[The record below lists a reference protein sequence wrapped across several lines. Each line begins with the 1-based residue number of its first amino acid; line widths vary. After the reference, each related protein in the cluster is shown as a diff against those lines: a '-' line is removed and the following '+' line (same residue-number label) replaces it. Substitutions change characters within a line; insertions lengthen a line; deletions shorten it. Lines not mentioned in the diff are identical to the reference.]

1 MRGNT
6 RLLLSRIT
14 RDEEMELREDIA
26 NAESLGGDEAVVERG
41 KALLVVL
48 AAERLQ
54 IAMEV
59 RDARGLQAAITRAE
73 HETLTSGTVLLKEAR
88 ELLAVLATEELHQGT
103 TQLNLSRLG
112 SALSSFAM
120 VKGVDELVV
129 SKAEAM
135 ALQLVRSSRIGL
147 LMRITQPPY
156 SRPLDGKAPIACCI
170 QNTLTIA
177 CVCSC
182 PDSRRRRWLWRH
194 PCRTT

>member
-1 MRGNT
+1 
-6 RLLLSRIT
+6 
-14 RDEEMELREDIA
+14 MELREDIA

-88 ELLAVLATEELHQGT
+88 ELLAVLATEALHHAT
-103 TQLNLSRLG
+103 TQLNRSRLR
-112 SALSSFAM
+112 SALSSF
-120 VKGVDELVV
+120 VVVEGVDDVAV
-129 SKAEAM
+129 SKAEAV
-135 ALQLVRSSRIGL
+135 AVQLVRSSRIGL

-182 PDSRRRRWLWRH
+182 PDSRRRRWLSRH
-194 PCRTT
+194 PRRMT